1 MIMVFFL
8 LFVTSEIMKIIYV
21 IGSLEIGGA
30 EKTLYRFLVE
40 SDMDKNDVL
49 IICLTAYGEM
59 GHQLLK
65 QGWNVV
71 NVMIN
76 KKNFLYSFYKIFNLI
91 NNFKPDIV
99 HTWMYHSD
107 FIGGIIAKIAG
118 VKNVIWCIR
127 TTNLAA
133 DAKLTR
139 FIRRTNAL
147 LSYIIPSRI
156 VCVSESAKSKHT
168 SLGYKSKNMI
178 VIPNGYSADAF
189 INVNANFRSLF
200 RSNFNI
206 ANELVIGS
214 VGRFNFVKGQ
224 DIFVKSAIQV
234 LERYPNIKFLLVGRD
249 NNWQNRTLNTLIQ
262 NSGFTDSFIL
272 LDERDDVPQ
281 CLSVMD
287 IYCLPS
293 RTEAFPNALVEAM
306 LSGLPCVAT
315 DVGDTKIIANNLCTI
330 VPSENSDALANAL
343 INMIEMPESQRKL
356 LGEKGKEHIQKEYS
370 IDKMVRRYED
380 IYSELLWVEK

>member
-1 MIMVFFL
+1 MMDEGKYGFL
-8 LFVTSEIMKIIYV
+8 LREAK
-21 IGSLEIGGA
+21 
-30 EKTLYRFLVE
+30 VE
-40 SDMDKNDVL
+40 VY
-49 IICLTAYGEM
+49 CLNMRQG
-59 GHQLLK
+59 QLPFRGL
-65 QGWNVV
+65 WDLFALL
-71 NVMIN
+71 N
-76 KKNFLYSFYKIFNLI
+76 K
-91 NNFKPDIV
+91 FKPDIV